1 MSWKK
6 HFTLVKT
13 DSPLTN
19 VGGSRTDNGTRYS
32 HYASHLPEVYVGHP
46 NRTERYGQYE
56 TMDIDSEI
64 NAALDIL
71 AEFCTQTNTENGTGF
86 DIHFVENPTE
96 SEVEIIKQQLSNW
109 NNLNDFNKRLFKM
122 FRNTLKYGDQVFIR
136 DPETFELY

>member
-6 HFTLVKT
+6 HFTLVK
-13 DSPLTN
+13 DASPLTN
-19 VGGSRTDNGTRYS
+19 MGNQGGTDGTKYS
-32 HYASHLPEVYVGHP
+32 HYASHLPEVYSGHP

-86 DIHFVENPTE
+86 DIHFHETPTE
-96 SEVEIIKQQLSNW
+96 SEIDIIKKQLVNW
-109 NNLNDFNKRLFKM
+109 NNLNDFDMRLFKI
-122 FRNTLKYGDQVFIR
+122 FRNTLK
-136 DPETFELY
+136 

>member
-6 HFTLVKT
+6 HFSLVKS

-19 VGGSRTDNGTRYS
+19 VGGKSSSDGTKYS
-32 HYASHLPEVYVGHP
+32 HYSSHLPEVYSGHP

-71 AEFCTQTNTENGTGF
+71 AEFCTQTNVENGTGF
-86 DIHFVENPTE
+86 DIH
-96 SEVEIIKQQLSNW
+96 
-109 NNLNDFNKRLFKM
+109 
-122 FRNTLKYGDQVFIR
+122 
-136 DPETFELY
+136 

>member
-6 HFTLVKT
+6 HFTLAKT

-19 VGGSRTDNGTRYS
+19 TGGTRDNGTRYS
-32 HYASHLPEVYVGHP
+32 HYASHLPEVYIGHP

-71 AEFCTQTNTENGTGF
+71 AEFCTQTNTENGTPEWLLLWP
-86 DIHFVENPTE
+86 FVGSKNSNPKE
-96 SEVEIIKQQLSNW
+96 Y
-109 NNLNDFNKRLFKM
+109 F
-122 FRNTLKYGDQVFIR
+122 
-136 DPETFELY
+136 

>member
-6 HFTLVKT
+6 HFTLVK
-13 DSPLTN
+13 DASPLTN
-19 VGGSRTDNGTRYS
+19 VSSKGGSDGTKYS

-71 AEFCTQTNTENGTGF
+71 AEFCTQVNKENGTGF
-86 DIHFVENPTE
+86 DIRFMENPTE
-96 SEVEIIKQQLSNW
+96 SEVEIIK
-109 NNLNDFNKRLFKM
+109 K
-122 FRNTLKYGDQVFIR
+122 TIA
-136 DPETFELY
+136 